1 MKHDSTKKL
10 AATAAARIEAAAAI
24 SDHETRRDRLAM
36 AHAAATDAVIEA
48 AGCAAVAVDR
58 REMAVDVRRVVLVAL
73 EAMSRSESTAV
84 RRCVQAAGGAHE
96 VNDSVM
102 RLLALLDDA
111 GADRTLPTPMPVP
124 TLATDAPCAMDGL
137 DYPDGLPPAL
147 DDRDYPDGGA
157 S

>member
-36 AHAAATDAVIEA
+36 AQAAATDAVIEA

-111 GADRTLPTPMPVP
+111 GADGTLPTAEPMP

-137 DYPDGLPPAL
+137 DYPDGA
-147 DDRDYPDGGA
+147 A
-157 S
+157 

>member
-10 AATAAARIEAAAAI
+10 AARAAARIEAAAAI

-58 REMAVDVRRVVLVAL
+58 REMAPDVRRVVLVAL
-73 EAMSRSESTAV
+73 EALSRSESTAV

-96 VNDSVM
+96 VDASVM

-111 GADRTLPTPMPVP
+111 GADGTLPTAEPLP
-124 TLATDAPCAMDGL
+124 TLATDAPCALDGL
-137 DYPDGLPPAL
+137 DYPDGA
-147 DDRDYPDGGA
+147 A
-157 S
+157 